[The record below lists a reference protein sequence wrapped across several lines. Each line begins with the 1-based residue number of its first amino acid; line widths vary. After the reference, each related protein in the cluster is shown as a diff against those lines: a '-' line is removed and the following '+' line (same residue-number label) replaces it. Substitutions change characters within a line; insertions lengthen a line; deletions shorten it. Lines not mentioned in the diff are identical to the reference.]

1 MKTVSSVVVF
11 LSGLAA
17 AIIII
22 ACKNPSLST
31 SAEYSVIY
39 DLNGGRG
46 GSAPEDTSSYLAGAT
61 LSVKALPPDIRA
73 PAGKS
78 FADWNTRADGSGD
91 TYQPGTSVRMP
102 SGGLSL
108 YARWADRT
116 YYSVIYD
123 LNGGQGGSAPVD
135 GNSYLADATLSV
147 KALPPGISAP
157 AGKSFAG
164 WNTQAD
170 GRGRTY
176 QPGTSVTMPSGGLR
190 LYARWADRTYSV
202 TYHLNG
208 GQGGSAP
215 EDGNSYLA
223 GDTLSVK
230 ALPPG
235 IRAPAGKSFAG
246 WNTQADGSG
255 DTYQPGTSVRMPSGG
270 LSLYAKWA
278 DRTYSVIYDLNGG
291 QGGSAPEDTSSYL
304 VGATLSVKALPS
316 DIRAPAGKS
325 FAGWNTRADGSG
337 DTYQPGT
344 RMAMPSGGLSLYAKW
359 ADRTYS
365 VTYDLNGGQG
375 GSAPVDG
382 NSYLGGATLS
392 VRALP
397 SDIRAPAGK
406 IFVGWNTRADGSGDT
421 YQPGT
426 SVTMPDGGLSL
437 HAKWARAYSITYHLN
452 GGQGGSAPEDGN
464 SYLAGATLSVKALPP
479 GIRAPAGKSFAGW
492 NTQAD
497 GSGDTYQPGTS
508 VRMPRGGL
516 RLHAKWAR
524 AYSVTYHLNGGRG
537 GAAPEDGN
545 SYLVGATLSVK
556 ALPPGIRGPAG
567 KIFVGWNTRANGRG
581 DTYQPGTS
589 VRMPD
594 GGLRLY
600 AKWARAYSV
609 TYHLNGGRGGSAP
622 EDGNS
627 YLAGATLSVKALPPG
642 ISAPAGA
649 SFAGWNTRANG
660 RGRTYQPGTSVRM
673 PGGGLRL
680 YAKWVYSVTYHLNG
694 GQGGSAPEDGNSYL
708 AGATL
713 SVKAL
718 PPGISAPAGKS
729 FAGWNTRANG
739 SGHTYQPG
747 RRIIMLRGGLR
758 LYAKWR

>member
-39 DLNGGRG
+39 DLNGGQG
-46 GSAPEDTSSYLAGAT
+46 GSAPEDTSSYLAG
-61 LSVKALPPDIRA
+61 
-73 PAGKS
+73 
-78 FADWNTRADGSGD
+78 
-91 TYQPGTSVRMP
+91 
-102 SGGLSL
+102 
-108 YARWADRT
+108 
-116 YYSVIYD
+116 
-123 LNGGQGGSAPVD
+123 
-135 GNSYLADATLSV
+135 ATLSV

-164 WNTQAD
+164 WNTRVD
-170 GRGRTY
+170 GSGNTH
-176 QPGTSVTMPSGGLR
+176 QPGTSVRMPSGGLR

-255 DTYQPGTSVRMPSGG
+255 DTYQPGTRVTMPRGGLRLYAKWARVYSVTYHLNGGRGGAAPEDGNSYLAGATLSVKALPPDISAPAGASFAGWNTRADGSGDTYQPGTRMAMPSGG
-270 LSLYAKWA
+270 LRLHARWV
-278 DRTYSVIYDLNGG
+278 YSVTYDLNGG

-304 VGATLSVKALPS
+304 AGATLSVKALPS

-344 RMAMPSGGLSLYAKW
+344 SVRMPSGGLSLYAKW

-365 VTYDLNGGQG
+365 VIYDLNGGQG
-375 GSAPVDG
+375 SSAPV
-382 NSYLGGATLS
+382 
-392 VRALP
+392 
-397 SDIRAPAGK
+397 
-406 IFVGWNTRADGSGDT
+406 
-421 YQPGT
+421 
-426 SVTMPDGGLSL
+426 
-437 HAKWARAYSITYHLN
+437 
-452 GGQGGSAPEDGN
+452 DGN
-464 SYLAGATLSVKALPP
+464 SYLAGATLSVRALPSD
-479 GIRAPAGKSFAGW
+479 IRAPAGKSFAGW

-497 GSGDTYQPGTS
+497 GSGDTYQPGTR
-508 VRMPRGGL
+508 VTMPRGGL
-516 RLHAKWAR
+516 SLYAKWAR

-556 ALPPGIRGPAG
+556 ALPPGIRAPAG
-567 KIFVGWNTRANGRG
+567 KIFV
-581 DTYQPGTS
+581 
-589 VRMPD
+589 
-594 GGLRLY
+594 
-600 AKWARAYSV
+600 
-609 TYHLNGGRGGSAP
+609 
-622 EDGNS
+622 
-627 YLAGATLSVKALPPG
+627 
-642 ISAPAGA
+642 
-649 SFAGWNTRANG
+649 GWNTRANG

-694 GQGGSAPEDGNSYL
+694 GRGGAAPEDGNSYL

-747 RRIIMLRGGLR
+747 RRIIMLRGGLM